1 MKFFEISYR
10 HCKKRSTIVLKS
22 ANKHEAMKRFQ
33 NMEIGVKTSMKEIK
47 EPLKNKVES
56 ILDKY
61 NNPIKN
67 KRADAEKYISILEQL
82 AVMLDAGMP
91 INICLSESVKS
102 TDDEMLKTIFK
113 NVLNDIE
120 SGQSLTNAL
129 RPYTLQLGSLSIS
142 MFDLGEQSG
151 TLSESIGKL
160 AQILQVIH
168 DNRVKLRKATRYPL
182 FTVVAMAIAFTIVI
196 TFVVPQFESLF
207 ASMKADLPFPTL
219 VLLWLE
225 NAITKYGT
233 YIILVGVMLSGFYSY
248 LYRTSEN
255 IALKTDKF
263 LLRVY
268 IVGIV
273 TKYAML
279 GRFIYIFSVLVKAGI
294 PVVDSIRA
302 AISVVDNLYMKLK
315 FQEIS
320 LAIEEGRT
328 LYDGF
333 KSTGFFESMILQML
347 KAGEDSG
354 ALDKMLKKITTYYN
368 AKYNNIID
376 SVTDMIEPILIGAIA
391 GFVLVLALGIFL
403 PMWNMAEVMG
413 L

>member
-10 HCKKRSTIVLKS
+10 HGKKRSKIVIES
-22 ANKHEAMKRFQ
+22 ANKHGAVKKFQ
-33 NMEIGVKTSMKEIK
+33 NMELGVKTSIREIK
-47 EPLKNKVES
+47 EPLRNKVQFL
-56 ILDKY
+56 IDKY

-91 INICLSESVKS
+91 INICLSESIKS
-102 TDDEMLKTIFK
+102 TDDEMLRAIFK
-113 NVLNDIE
+113 NVLDDIE
-120 SGQSLTNAL
+120 SGHSITNAL
-129 RPYTLQLGSLSIS
+129 RPYTTQLGSLSLS

-160 AQILQVIH
+160 ADILQTIH
-168 DNRVKLRKATRYPL
+168 NNRVKLRKATRYPL
-182 FTVVAMAIAFTIVI
+182 FTIIAMSIAFTVVI

-207 ASMKADLPFPTL
+207 ATMKADLPFPTL

-225 NAITKYGT
+225 NAITKYGP
-233 YIILVGVMLSGFYSY
+233 YIIAIGIMLSAFYSY
-248 LYRTSEN
+248 LYRSSEKV
-255 IALKTDKF
+255 ALKTDEM
-263 LLRVY
+263 LLKVY

-294 PVVDSIRA
+294 PVVDAIKA
-302 AISVVDNLYMKLK
+302 AISVVDNLYMKMR

-320 LAIEEGRT
+320 SAIEEGRT

-333 KSTGFFESMILQML
+333 NSTDFFESMVLQML

-368 AKYNNIID
+368 TKYDNIID
-376 SVTDMIEPILIGAIA
+376 SVSEMIEPILIGAIA

-413 L
+413 I

>member
-1 MKFFEISYR
+1 MKFFEILYR
-10 HCKKRSTIVLKS
+10 HGKKRSSIVVK
-22 ANKHEAMKRFQ
+22 ATNKHEAMKRFQ
-33 NMEIGVKTSMKEIK
+33 NMEIGVKTSIKEIR
-47 EPLKNKVES
+47 EPLSHKWQAIV
-56 ILDKY
+56 DKH
-61 NNPIKN
+61 NSPIKK
-67 KRADAEKYISILEQL
+67 KRADTEKYISILEQL
-82 AVMLDAGMP
+82 SVMLDAGMP
-91 INICLSESVKS
+91 INICLSEAVKS
-102 TDDEMLKTIFK
+102 TDDLMLEKIFQ

-120 SGQSLTNAL
+120 GGNGITNAL

-151 TLSESIGKL
+151 TLSESIDKL
-160 AQILQVIH
+160 AQILQTIH

-182 FTVVAMAIAFTIVI
+182 FTVIAMAIAFTIVI

-207 ASMKADLPFPTL
+207 ASMQADLPFPTL

-225 NAITKYGT
+225 NAITKYGA
-233 YIILVGVMLSGFYSY
+233 YIIVTGIALSGVYSY
-248 LYRTSEN
+248 MYRIN
-255 IALKTDKF
+255 KDIALQTDKF

-279 GRFIYIFSVLVKAGI
+279 GRFVYIFSVLVKAGI
-294 PVVDSIRA
+294 PVVDAIKA

-320 LAIEEGRT
+320 SAIEEGRS
-328 LYDGF
+328 LYEGF
-333 KSTGFFESMILQML
+333 KSTDFFESMVLQML

-354 ALDKMLKKITTYYN
+354 ALDKMLNKITIYYN
-368 AKYNNIID
+368 SKYNNIID
-376 SVTDMIEPILIGAIA
+376 SVTEMIEPILIGAIA

-413 L
+413 M